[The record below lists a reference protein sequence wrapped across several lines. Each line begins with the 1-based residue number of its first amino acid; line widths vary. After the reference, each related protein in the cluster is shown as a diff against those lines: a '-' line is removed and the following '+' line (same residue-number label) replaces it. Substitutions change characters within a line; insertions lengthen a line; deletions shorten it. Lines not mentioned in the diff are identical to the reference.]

1 MNIGQWFLKDNKSE
15 IFQNKTKAHE
25 HNCHTLVLISIK
37 FKFLFHVIINHD
49 TVLRCITFVLE
60 RIYHIVRFRTI
71 QSQQGAPRYRYQHL
85 VSEVRTKKKHH
96 FGRSTQC
103 FVFIKNY
110 FMLPFSIPISNKLKI
125 IQFFVQC
132 CYLRQKK
139 KKTYVNISWDSTHS
153 LVIFNDTKRTF
164 GRCYRCEKL
173 MQHRS
178 C

>member
-37 FKFLFHVIINHD
+37 FEFLFHVIINHD

-85 VSEVRTKKKHH
+85 VSEVRTKKKA
-96 FGRSTQC
+96 SLWTQHPMFC
-103 FVFIKNY
+103 VHQKLLYVTIQYSYQQQTEDNSIFCP
-110 FMLPFSIPISNKLKI
+110 MLLLTP
-125 IQFFVQC
+125 
-132 CYLRQKK
+132 KK
-139 KKTYVNISWDSTHS
+139 KKNLRQYFMGQHS
-153 LVIFNDTKRTF
+153 LF
-164 GRCYRCEKL
+164 GDL
-173 MQHRS
+173 
-178 C
+178 